1 MKINPNEILN
11 KINSELVNA
20 PSEISVNAILTGE
33 SAKKYFLMKTILASI
48 APEFDEEDVCKYII
62 RSGIEREM
70 AKISD
75 VWKNS

>member
-11 KINSELVNA
+11 KINSESVNA

>member
-70 AKISD
+70 EKISD